1 METSTLAFIIV
12 GGIIGLWLLV
22 MATIAIV
29 RDGENYCCMYKVGK
43 KKVYM
48 LKRTKAHF
56 DNLLTKFQSIVE
68 ATIMTDL
75 SELGDG
81 KYLAL
86 INYEPGE
93 HDKELFMEIKLV
105 PFE

>member
-1 METSTLAFIIV
+1 METSTLVFIIV

-29 RDGENYCCMYKVGK
+29 RDGEKYCCMYKVGK

-56 DNLLTKFQSIVE
+56 DNLLTKFQSVVE
-68 ATIMTDL
+68 AEIITDL

-81 KYLAL
+81 NYLAI

-93 HDKELFMEIKLV
+93 KTGELLMDVELV